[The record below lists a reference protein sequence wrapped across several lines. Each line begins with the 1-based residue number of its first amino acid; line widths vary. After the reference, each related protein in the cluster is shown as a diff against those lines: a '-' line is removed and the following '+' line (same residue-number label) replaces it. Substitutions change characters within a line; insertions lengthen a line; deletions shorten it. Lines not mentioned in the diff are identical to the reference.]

1 MMENS
6 LRLSFYLGSSIL
18 ILDFSYP
25 DSRLSGLF
33 NPVAMSPNNWDST
46 ALIIVIKPAASIF
59 LLLVNYHILL
69 LEMVFVPDKSTIQ
82 KIKCNHM
89 SKTLY
94 QSSHKS
100 LFRVKLVSYVKQQ
113 YHLHYIG
120 FVYMASILNAQ
131 PPYVRPETEQCGGL
145 YTAIDICSPTQTG
158 GISWDSLSCDWHLDG
173 YEPNQSRYKLSEFE
187 YESTEYKKSVDKTQL
202 DTVNSTLKTWRS
214 LKFFCHTFSSSF
226 SKLETVSFNWGSQSK
241 VSFPSD

>member
-33 NPVAMSPNNWDST
+33 NPVPMSPNNWGST
-46 ALIIVIKPAASIF
+46 ALIIVIKPAASTF

-69 LEMVFVPDKSTIQ
+69 LEMVFVPDKSTIK
-82 KIKCNHM
+82 KIKCNHT
-89 SKTLY
+89 SKKLY

-120 FVYMASILNAQ
+120 FVYMASILNA
-131 PPYVRPETEQCGGL
+131 
-145 YTAIDICSPTQTG
+145 
-158 GISWDSLSCDWHLDG
+158 
-173 YEPNQSRYKLSEFE
+173 
-187 YESTEYKKSVDKTQL
+187 
-202 DTVNSTLKTWRS
+202 
-214 LKFFCHTFSSSF
+214 
-226 SKLETVSFNWGSQSK
+226 
-241 VSFPSD
+241 

>member
-158 GISWDSLSCDWHLDG
+158 
-173 YEPNQSRYKLSEFE
+173 ERYFM
-187 YESTEYKKSVDKTQL
+187 
-202 DTVNSTLKTWRS
+202 R
-214 LKFFCHTFSSSF
+214 
-226 SKLETVSFNWGSQSK
+226 
-241 VSFPSD
+241 